1 MEFQSVHYESCHC
14 EQSEVMPKADSP
26 WRTISLPGIVC
37 SPKFGIR
44 SSNPFP
50 NFSSRGFT

>member
-14 EQSEVMPKADSP
+14 ESASGGEA
-26 WRTISLPGIVC
+26 ISLPGIVC

-44 SSNPFP
+44 SSKPFP

>member
-14 EQSEVMPKADSP
+14 EQSEA
-26 WRTISLPGIVC
+26 ISLPGIVC

-44 SSNPFP
+44 NSKPFP